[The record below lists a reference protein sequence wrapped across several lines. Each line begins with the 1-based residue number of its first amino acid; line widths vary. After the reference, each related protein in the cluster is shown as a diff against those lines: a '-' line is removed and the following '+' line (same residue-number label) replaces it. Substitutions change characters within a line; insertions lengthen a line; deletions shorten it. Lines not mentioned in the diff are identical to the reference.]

1 MPQGAR
7 LSAGGGCNC
16 YLGNDQIKWALI
28 KKGLPLETTL
38 FSVSYFSHACLA
50 NRTLIREAPGIFSH
64 TRIRTQQDQLL
75 RLNTYCCVRSI
86 NSINWHTCVHSVH
99 CTPFKIVT
107 ATAFLSEKIQFCAV
121 EAPESHLLRKSRLAP
136 DNQSWFNRFWPPG
149 FVITFPVIDSAVL
162 EGVFKRSIKDP
173 ALSHPYVSSVWT
185 LEIYLGSATSICD
198 VFSIFWQSWFCLQ
211 SRAANDSLIT
221 GSTINNLSHCQHSHN
236 QVEIWHFFPELFL
249 NRAANVLK
257 ISHAAPEQIWA
268 PLNSVSF
275 WLVIVWH
282 LFNFE
287 DFDQKPIGVFWSS
300 SIFFVLNG
308 DDLFGTRLQC

>member
-1 MPQGAR
+1 M
-7 LSAGGGCNC
+7 
-16 YLGNDQIKWALI
+16 GNAQIKWALI

-149 FVITFPVIDSAVL
+149 FVITFPVIDSAVWREFL
-162 EGVFKRSIKDP
+162 SGRSKIPPCLIHTSHLSGDLSWQCYLHLWCFFNLLTILILSSITSSKWLINYWFNNQQLVSLSTFPQSSWNLTFFPRIISGGERFKNQPRGARTNMGTIKFGQLLACYCVASFQFRRFWPKANRSI
-173 ALSHPYVSSVWT
+173 LIQFHFLC
-185 LEIYLGSATSICD
+185 LE
-198 VFSIFWQSWFCLQ
+198 WRWFI
-211 SRAANDSLIT
+211 RHKIT
-221 GSTINNLSHCQHSHN
+221 MLTQ
-236 QVEIWHFFPELFL
+236 
-249 NRAANVLK
+249 
-257 ISHAAPEQIWA
+257 
-268 PLNSVSF
+268 
-275 WLVIVWH
+275 
-282 LFNFE
+282 
-287 DFDQKPIGVFWSS
+287 
-300 SIFFVLNG
+300 
-308 DDLFGTRLQC
+308 RL

>member
-1 MPQGAR
+1 MVKMVQNGKIAPEKKVPQSAR
-7 LSAGGGCNC
+7 LSAGGGGNC
-16 YLGNDQIKWALI
+16 YLGNAQIKWALI

-149 FVITFPVIDSAVL
+149 FVITFPVIDSAVWREFL
-162 EGVFKRSIKDP
+162 SGRSKIP
-173 ALSHPYVSSVWT
+173 PCLIHTSHLSGDLSWQCYLHLWCFFNLLTILILSSITSSKWLINYWFNNQQLVSLST
-185 LEIYLGSATSICD
+185 
-198 VFSIFWQSWFCLQ
+198 FPQSSW
-211 SRAANDSLIT
+211 
-221 GSTINNLSHCQHSHN
+221 NLT
-236 QVEIWHFFPELFL
+236 FFP
-249 NRAANVLK
+249 RI
-257 ISHAAPEQIWA
+257 IS
-268 PLNSVSF
+268 
-275 WLVIVWH
+275 
-282 LFNFE
+282 
-287 DFDQKPIGVFWSS
+287 
-300 SIFFVLNG
+300 
-308 DDLFGTRLQC
+308 

>member
-1 MPQGAR
+1 MVKS
-7 LSAGGGCNC
+7 LLKKSAPECPLECGGGCNC
-16 YLGNDQIKWALI
+16 YLGNAQIKWALI

-173 ALSHPYVSSVWT
+173 ALSHPYVSSVWRFI
-185 LEIYLGSATSICD
+185 LAVLPPSVMFFQSFD
-198 VFSIFWQSWFCLQ
+198 NLDFVF
-211 SRAANDSLIT
+211 N
-221 GSTINNLSHCQHSHN
+221 H
-236 QVEIWHFFPELFL
+236 
-249 NRAANVLK
+249 
-257 ISHAAPEQIWA
+257 EQQMT
-268 PLNSVSF
+268 
-275 WLVIVWH
+275 H
-282 LFNFE
+282 
-287 DFDQKPIGVFWSS
+287 
-300 SIFFVLNG
+300 
-308 DDLFGTRLQC
+308 